1 MLIAGVGLMVVLVL
15 VVLVLVVLVLVVLV
29 LVYQFYCI
37 VFLTVGWCSLYS
49 VLCTI
54 LACKSVVSSCSRTV
68 DCLHKFE

>member
-1 MLIAGVGLMVVLVL
+1 MLMDFRSQQLEVEVL
-15 VVLVLVVLVLVVLV
+15 VVLVLVVLVLVV

-37 VFLTVGWCSLYS
+37 VFLTVGWCSLDS